1 MHYALAPRTFFFS
14 HYFYTGLRIATGI
27 VGLAVLIAT
36 FANLRIA
43 VVMATGGLCASL
55 MDLPS
60 PLRHKFNAMLAS
72 VLISSSVALIVGL
85 CSPFHLLLTVV
96 IGLISFAASMLVAY
110 GRKAMPLQFAAL
122 FTMMLSGGAA
132 MSVVQAWKNSA
143 LFFAGGMAYLVYAM
157 AVSWFLQNR
166 IKQQVL
172 AEALYELGRYMETKA
187 DFYDLGKDLRS
198 QFHQLV
204 RQQTVLAEKQ
214 QASRDMILRDSREQR
229 NVKLVQVHY
238 AMLDLYELVLSMH
251 TDYALLR
258 RHFANGELLPALG
271 RVAATA
277 AQDVESVAYA
287 MARNRVSHPRFDYR
301 HELGTIERELE
312 RHAGMVGSTPPEA
325 LSILHE
331 TVEKL
336 REVLASIEKLHAAT
350 FVENIPLRIAPDT
363 SMTPFLTRQRYG
375 IGIIVSQLGWTA
387 PTFRYAVRVAM
398 AISLGFYI
406 ARLLPYA
413 SHGYWIALT
422 IAVILKP
429 NFSMTKRRRTDR
441 VIGTFIGC
449 ILTALILKIVHAP
462 TILLGFLFLATAAG
476 PAFLYIKYRYTAI
489 AASVQT
495 LILIGLTSPA
505 AAQAIGERLLD
516 TLAGAAIA
524 TFFSYVLPSWEYQT
538 LPRLIAQV
546 LKSNRAYIEAWRS
559 LLQGRGEDD
568 FRYRVARKRFM
579 DSIANFAG
587 AIVRMQ
593 DEPLAKRYEPR
604 KINRFAVQNYLLVA
618 HCAAIRLL
626 LQRYRKGLPGE
637 AVNLLIDRA
646 WRTVDARLVS
656 AQEAFSGPGEA
667 PSAGM
672 PKRGESLA
680 ALPPGQAWPGWVPLQ
695 RRVELMCA
703 DASEMAESA
712 RAIGKDL
719 GVPHEAR
726 R

>member
-1 MHYALAPRTFFFS
+1 MHYVLAPSTFFFS

-27 VGLAVLIAT
+27 VGLAVLVEI
-36 FANLRIA
+36 FANLETA

-60 PLRHKFNAMLAS
+60 PLRHKFNEMLAS

-96 IGLISFAASMLVAY
+96 IGMTSFAASMLVAY

-132 MSVVQAWKNSA
+132 MSAAQAWKNSA
-143 LFFAGGMAYLVYAM
+143 LFFEGGLAYLAYSMV
-157 AVSWFLQNR
+157 VSWFLQNR

-187 DFYDLGKDLRS
+187 DFYDLGKNLRN
-198 QFHQLV
+198 QFQKLV

-214 QASRDMILRDSREQR
+214 QASRDMILRDSHEQR

-238 AMLDLYELVLSMH
+238 AMIDLYELVLSMH

-258 RHFANGELLPALG
+258 QHFADDKLLPALG
-271 RVAATA
+271 RLAATI

-287 MARNRVSHPRFDYR
+287 MARNRISRPRFDYR
-301 HELGTIERELE
+301 HELGTIEHELD
-312 RHAGMVGSTPPEA
+312 RHAGIDMRGSAPPEA
-325 LSILHE
+325 LAILHE
-331 TVEKL
+331 TVEKI
-336 REVLASIEKLHAAT
+336 REVLGAVAKLHAAT
-350 FVENIPLRIAPDT
+350 FVENIPLPIAPDT
-363 SMTPFLTRQRYG
+363 RMTPFLTRQRYG
-375 IGIIVSQLGWTA
+375 LGIIASQLSWTS

-429 NFSMTKRRRTDR
+429 SFSMTRRRRADR
-441 VIGTFIGC
+441 VVGTFIGC
-449 ILTALILKIVHAP
+449 ILTALILDIVHAP
-462 TILLGFLFLATAAG
+462 AVLLGFLFVATVAG

-505 AAQAIGERLLD
+505 AAQAIDERLLD

-538 LPRLIAQV
+538 LPRLIGQV
-546 LKSNRAYIEAWRS
+546 LKSNRSYIEAWRN
-559 LLQGRGEDD
+559 LLQGRVEDD

-579 DSIANFAG
+579 DSIASLSS

-593 DEPLAKRYEPR
+593 DEPLAKRYAPQE
-604 KINRFAVQNYLLVA
+604 INRFAVQNYLLVA

-626 LQRYRKGLPGE
+626 LQHYRKGLPVD
-637 AVNLLIDRA
+637 AVNLLIERV
-646 WRTVDARLVS
+646 WRMVDTKLVN
-656 AQEAFSGPGEA
+656 AQEAFPAAGEVPLVA
-667 PSAGM
+667 T
-672 PKRGESLA
+672 PKRDERLA
-680 ALPPGQAWPGWVPLQ
+680 ALPSGQAWPGWMPLQ
-695 RRVELMCA
+695 RHAELMYA
-703 DASEMAESA
+703 DAGEMAATA
-712 RAIGKDL
+712 RTISKELECAG
-719 GVPHEAR
+719 
-726 R
+726 